1 MEIGLGNLPTNGP
14 EMFAGSNKLFPLETH
29 KSNKSNMFPVVVGS
43 RSLSFSMPF
52 RWFFFGCFCC
62 ALVRQR
68 DRKISYVAFHSE
80 VSRENGRC
88 LTHGFLVIN
97 H

>member
-14 EMFAGSNKLFPLETH
+14 EMFTGSPLETH

-52 RWFFFGCFCC
+52 RWFFSGVFVVLLSIKGIEKFP
-62 ALVRQR
+62 
-68 DRKISYVAFHSE
+68 RKCHEKMADV
-80 VSRENGRC
+80 
-88 LTHGFLVIN
+88 
-97 H
+97 